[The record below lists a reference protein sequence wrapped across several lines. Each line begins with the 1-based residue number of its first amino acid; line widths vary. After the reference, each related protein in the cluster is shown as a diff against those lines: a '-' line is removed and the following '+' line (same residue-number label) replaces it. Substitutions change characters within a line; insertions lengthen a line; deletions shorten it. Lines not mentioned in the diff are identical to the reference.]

1 MKATSGLVFEFATTS
16 NLGLLKID
24 RLLKKL

>member
-1 MKATSGLVFEFATTS
+1 MKTSNGLVFEFATTS
-16 NLGLLKID
+16 NIGILKID

>member
-1 MKATSGLVFEFATTS
+1 MKANSMLAFEFATTS
-16 NLGLLKID
+16 NQGILKID

>member
-1 MKATSGLVFEFATTS
+1 MKSSSGLVFEFATTS
-16 NLGLLKID
+16 NPGLLKID